1 MWKRRRDSN
10 KVDDDDDDNYGG
22 LSMIIILKANNY
34 PPSFARLSS
43 LSIYHCP
50 KLYSMTLF
58 PYLEELYLGNTNLR
72 PLEQTILMGM
82 ISMASS
88 ENPTTTTKTIAESI
102 SSTRSCS
109 SSSSSSSTLTASFA
123 PLSKLKSL
131 CISLMEGNDGLLL
144 QTIQHLTAL
153 EELVLFNYNE
163 DGMELEWQCLRK
175 LQNLRLYDHP
185 KLASLLVG
193 LQQATSLRNLKIS
206 NCSSLKTLS
215 KWIYNIISLQ
225 SLEIWDCPNLTSLPG
240 LTYLKTLTIWN
251 CPILVERCKSDDW
264 LAHIQN
270 LVGDL
275 ARPKEEDSSIEF
287 HYAKK

>member
-1 MWKRRRDSN
+1 M
-10 KVDDDDDDNYGG
+10 DDDDDDDDTYGG

-34 PPSFARLSS
+34 LPSFAHLFS

-88 ENPTTTTKTIAESI
+88 ENPTKTIAESI
-102 SSTRSCS
+102 SSTRSCCCC
-109 SSSSSSSTLTASFA
+109 SSSSTLTASFA

-153 EELVLFNYNE
+153 KELVLFNYNE
-163 DGMELEWQCLRK
+163 DGMKLEWQCLRK